1 MSPQRGGDVRGLL
14 RLRLQPRDSARV
26 PVLAK
31 ERGKSRLFLCV
42 RIDVTRVFVMNRRRD
57 EPLCVFGVGEPGAR
71 DAQLD
76 AELVDLARARRSVR
90 DVPSFGEPKIAP
102 QTSYRAFLFVFV
114 AFAVVVFV
122 VFARRRREVDEQTLA
137 LALERSH
144 ARLQRGDFAAAR
156 KFERDAPP
164 SRSRREILAV
174 LVS

>member
-26 PVLAK
+26 SVLAQ
-31 ERGKSRLFLCV
+31 ERGKSRLFSCV

-57 EPLCVFGVGEPGAR
+57 EPLCVFGVGELGAR

-114 AFAVVVFV
+114 AFAVVV
-122 VFARRRREVDEQTLA
+122 VFTRRRREVDEQTLA
-137 LALERSH
+137 FALERSH